1 MTNNDLFQIL
11 RPVIQQL
18 TGLGG
23 GNVLLADQNALA
35 PKGPYCTIRPRQSVR
50 QRGQANLSVRTL
62 GPLRDVETTVKR
74 QVVCSCSIQ
83 FFRGEAR
90 QFAELVAEMN
100 KLPSVQMTLLRAKV
114 GWGGASAVNDLTAL
128 QAANWEQ
135 RAQVTVDLWYETTSV
150 DVVNAILS
158 AEVRVE
164 NEKGRVLQVMNVT
177 AAP

>member
-1 MTNNDLFQIL
+1 MTNNDLLQIL

-18 TGLGG
+18 TGLDDSH
-23 GNVLLADQNALA
+23 VLMADQNAQA

-50 QRGQANLSVRTL
+50 QRGQANISVRTL
-62 GPLRDVETTVKR
+62 GPLHDVETTIKR
-74 QVVCSCSIQ
+74 QIIGSCSIQ

-100 KLPSVQMTLLRAKV
+100 KLPSVQVALYRGKV

-128 QAANWEQ
+128 QSANWEQ
-135 RAQVTVDLWYETTSV
+135 RAQVTVNLMYETTSV

-158 AEVRVE
+158 AEVVLE
-164 NEKGRVLQVMNVT
+164 DEKGRVLQEVNVT

>member
-18 TGLGG
+18 TGLGS

-50 QRGQANLSVRTL
+50 QRGQANISVRRL
-62 GPLRDVETTVKR
+62 GPLHDVETTVKR
-74 QVVCSCSIQ
+74 QIVCSCSIQ

-100 KLPSVQMTLLRAKV
+100 KLPTVQMAFLRAEV

-158 AEVRVE
+158 AEVQVQNE
-164 NEKGRVLQVMNVT
+164 NGQVLQVLDVT

>member
-18 TGLGG
+18 TGLGP
-23 GNVLLADQNALA
+23 GNVVLADQNALA

-50 QRGQANLSVRTL
+50 QRGQANLSVRTI
-62 GPLRDVETTVKR
+62 GPLHDVETTVKR

-100 KLPSVQMTLLRAKV
+100 KLPSVQMAFLRAKV

-128 QAANWEQ
+128 QSANWEQ
-135 RAQVTVDLWYETTSV
+135 RAQVTVDLWYETTSA

-158 AEVRVE
+158 AEVQVQ
-164 NEKGRVLQVMNVT
+164 NEKGQVLQALDVI

>member
-18 TGLGG
+18 TGLGP
-23 GNVLLADQNALA
+23 GNVILADQNNASS

-50 QRGQANLSVRTL
+50 QRGQANLSVRTI
-62 GPLRDVETTVKR
+62 GPLHDVETTVRR
-74 QVVCSCSIQ
+74 QIVCSCSIQ

-100 KLPSVQMTLLRAKV
+100 KLPSVQMAFMRAKV

-158 AEVRVE
+158 AEVQVQNE
-164 NEKGRVLQVMNVT
+164 NGRVLQTVT
-177 AAP
+177 VP